1 MLRRRERVYLARFAP
16 AAIFKFQLVECW
28 TDMAQQTDTT
38 GDVHDD
44 GENRGEPE
52 ELPEPGGLR
61 ALA

>member
-1 MLRRRERVYLARFAP
+1 
-16 AAIFKFQLVECW
+16 
-28 TDMAQQTDTT
+28 MAQQTDTT

-44 GENRGEPE
+44 GENGGEPE